1 MAGRDEMTAHEPD
14 LIALSAY
21 LDGEVGGTERRQM
34 AAHLATCAQC
44 TARLTALQTLAADF
58 DRLPQEK
65 LGYDLAGVIEGRLAA
80 ASRPYDKPH
89 AARWWGLL
97 PVSLGAAASLALGI
111 GMGSALFGGAAAMPR
126 VAAISVF
133 DTLPPGGL
141 CLGLESCYNK
151 GAGK

>member
-1 MAGRDEMTAHEPD
+1 MTAHEPD

-21 LDGEVGGTERRQM
+21 LDGELGGSERRQM
-34 AAHLATCAQC
+34 DAHLATCAPC
-44 TARLTALQTLAADF
+44 TAHLAALQVLAADF

-65 LGYDLAGVIEGRLAA
+65 LGFDLAGVIEGRLATA
-80 ASRPYDKPH
+80 LRPQGKPP

-97 PVSLGAAASLALGI
+97 PLSLGAAASLALGI

-126 VAAISVF
+126 VAAMSVF

-141 CLGLESCYNK
+141 CLGPESCYSK
-151 GAGK
+151 GARK